1 METMAC
7 LGVWMGDKKVNLTEY
22 RGSGFILAI
31 TSTFT
36 NQKKAEALIHSKMH
50 HIPLQLQK
58 AVQQYF
64 HVIKQ
69 VINPIT

>member
-1 METMAC
+1 MVC

-22 RGSGFILAI
+22 VRSGFILAI

-36 NQKKAEALIHSKMH
+36 NQKKAEALIHCEMH
-50 HIPLQLQK
+50 HIPLQLQN